1 VNSSE
6 NELGLIMKLKA
17 IIRHSHVVSN
27 SEFSMGERNGAFDA
41 LQILARDTKN
51 KNIQDILIEGD
62 LLDQGEDA
70 GKI

>member
-1 VNSSE
+1 
-6 NELGLIMKLKA
+6 
-17 IIRHSHVVSN
+17 
-27 SEFSMGERNGAFDA
+27 MGERNGAFDA